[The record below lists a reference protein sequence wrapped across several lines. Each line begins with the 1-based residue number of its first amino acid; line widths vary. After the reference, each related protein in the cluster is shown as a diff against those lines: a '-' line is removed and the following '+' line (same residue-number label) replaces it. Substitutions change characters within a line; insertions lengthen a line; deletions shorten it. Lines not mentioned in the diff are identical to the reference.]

1 MNIELYTA
9 SMIGMDTL
17 VNPSTIL
24 LCWIVIAHLYTRL
37 MLQSLPLVP
46 EPSGEQK
53 VTRALEVEAVLPQV
67 LAPQVLAPQVLVPQV
82 LVPQNTIV
90 DMTATHVSDLEVTII
105 DALFTLKVA
114 SARDLRKSLAQAIP
128 ELTLSQ
134 VNSTLYALLKRK
146 VTSMTKDGMVP
157 LWSLNR

>member
-1 MNIELYTA
+1 MNIELYTP
-9 SMIGMDTL
+9 SMLGMDTL
-17 VNPSTIL
+17 VNPSTLL

-37 MLQSLPLVP
+37 MLQSLPVVP

-67 LAPQVLAPQVLVPQV
+67 LA
-82 LVPQNTIV
+82 PQNTIV

-146 VTSMTKDGMVP
+146 VTSMTKDDMVP
-157 LWSLNR
+157 LWSLIR